1 MNKTFTILL
10 FFFSCFITKTASAQ
24 GGKSPVED
32 VVWAFKNN
40 KIQEFTR
47 NFDTYVPV
55 SINNNASNY
64 SRNQAEIVVK
74 DFFEKNPVRDFNV
87 MDTGTPTN
95 NNRSM
100 IATFSSS
107 SGSRYTLY
115 LLLKM
120 KDNGYLVREVRISKE

>member
-10 FFFSCFITKTASAQ
+10 FLLSCFITGTTSAQ
-24 GGKSPVED
+24 GSKLPVED
-32 VVWAFKNN
+32 VVWAFRNN
-40 KIQEFTR
+40 KIQEITR
-47 NFDTYVPV
+47 NFDAYVPV

-87 MDTGTPTN
+87 MDTGTPTG

-100 IATFSSS
+100 IATFTSG
-107 SGSRYTLY
+107 GSRYTLY
-115 LLLKM
+115 LLMKL
-120 KDNGYLVREVRISKE
+120 KDNGYVVREIRISKE

>member
-1 MNKTFTILL
+1 M
-10 FFFSCFITKTASAQ
+10 
-24 GGKSPVED
+24 ED